1 MMSNGYKSTGQ
12 GLDGN
17 SSPTPQ
23 EGNYIFLPISVN
35 LKFIL
40 RCKKANF
47 RCN

>member
-23 EGNYIFLPISVN
+23 EGNYISRQFALT
-35 LKFIL
+35 
-40 RCKKANF
+40 
-47 RCN
+47 